1 MKSSIQIISA
11 VILMFITLSAIADEI
26 VILNS
31 RDGVEQTPA
40 IELENPKASLIL
52 FAGGKGASGLT

>member
-31 RDGVEQTPA
+31 MDGVEQTPA
-40 IELENPKASLIL
+40 IEARKS
-52 FAGGKGASGLT
+52 